1 MVSSPAQQK
10 EVRAISRIGDAACRA
25 RSPTP
30 GIRTPAKQYP
40 RSMPE
45 TPATPVDIKPRSRTV
60 TDGIEATTS
69 RGMLRA
75 VGMGDADW
83 DKPQIGIA
91 SSWNE
96 ITPCNLSLDRLA
108 QAAKEGVHGGG
119 GYPLQFGTVSVS
131 DGISMG
137 HEGMHFSLVS
147 REVIADSVEV
157 VMQAERLDGSVLL
170 AGCDKSIPGM
180 LMAAARLDLASVFL
194 YAGSIAPG
202 WVKLSDGTE
211 KDITIIDS
219 FEAVGAVKA
228 GKMSAEDAKRIEC
241 AFAPGEGACGGMYT
255 ANTMAS
261 VAEALGMS
269 LPGSASPAAADRRRD
284 YYAHR
289 SGEAV
294 VGMLQRGHTARDIL
308 TLKAFENAIAVVMA
322 LGGSTNA
329 VLHLLA
335 IANEADV
342 PLTLDDFNRIG
353 ETIPHIG
360 DLKPFGKYVMN
371 DVDRHGGIPVLMK
384 ALLDAGLMHGDV
396 LTVTG
401 KTMAENLADLDP
413 EALDGEVLRTLD
425 NPIHPTGGLTILHG
439 SLAPEGAVVKTAG
452 FDATVFEG
460 PARVFE
466 RERAAMDALTN
477 GEIKAGDIVVIRYE
491 GPKGGP
497 GMREMLAITAAIK
510 GAGLGKDVLLLTDG
524 RFSGG
529 TTGLCIGHI
538 APEAVDAGPIAF
550 VRDGDLIRVDIA
562 ARSLDLLV
570 EPAELEARR
579 NGWAPLPP
587 RYTRGVLA
595 KYTKLVHSASVGAV
609 TG

>member
-1 MVSSPAQQK
+1 MSES
-10 EVRAISRIGDAACRA
+10 ESI
-25 RSPTP
+25 
-30 GIRTPAKQYP
+30 
-40 RSMPE
+40 
-45 TPATPVDIKPRSRTV
+45 DIKPRSRTV
-60 TDGIEATTS
+60 TEGIEATTS

-83 DKPQIGIA
+83 EKPQIGIA

-108 QAAKEGVHGGG
+108 QAAKEGVHAGG
-119 GYPLQFGTVSVS
+119 GYPLQFGTISVS

-157 VMQAERLDGSVLL
+157 VMEAERLDGSVTL
-170 AGCDKSIPGM
+170 AGCDKSLPGM
-180 LMAAARLDLASVFL
+180 LMAAARLNLSSVFL

-228 GKMSAEDAKRIEC
+228 GRITEADAKRIEC

-269 LPGSASPAAADRRRD
+269 LPGSASPASADRRRD
-284 YYAHR
+284 YFAHR

-294 VGMLQRGHTARDIL
+294 VNLLRKGITSRDIM
-308 TLKAFENAIAVVMA
+308 TKKAFENAITVAMA
-322 LGGSTNA
+322 LGGSTNV
-329 VLHLLA
+329 VLHILA
-335 IANEADV
+335 IASEAEV
-342 PLTLDDFNRIG
+342 ELTLDDFNRIG
-353 ETIPHIG
+353 DKVPHLA

-371 DVDRHGGIPVLMK
+371 DVDRHGGLPVLMK
-384 ALLDAGLMHGDV
+384 ALMEEGLIHGDA

-401 KTMAENLADLDP
+401 KTVAENLAEMDIDP
-413 EALDGEVLRTLD
+413 LDGEVLRTFD
-425 NPIHPTGGLTILHG
+425 NPIHPTGGLTILKG

-452 FDATVFEG
+452 FDLAEFEG

-466 RERAAMDALTN
+466 REREALDALT
-477 GEIKAGDIVVIRYE
+477 AGTIEAGSVLVIRYE

-550 VRDGDLIRVDIA
+550 VRDGDLIRVNIA

-570 EPAELEARR
+570 DSAELEARR
-579 NGWAPLPP
+579 KGWAPLPP

-595 KYTKLVHSASVGAV
+595 KYSKLVQSAARGAV
-609 TG
+609 TS

>member
-1 MVSSPAQQK
+1 
-10 EVRAISRIGDAACRA
+10 
-25 RSPTP
+25 
-30 GIRTPAKQYP
+30 
-40 RSMPE
+40 MPE
-45 TPATPVDIKPRSRTV
+45 IDMKPRSRTV
-60 TDGIEATTS
+60 TDGIEALTS
-69 RGMLRA
+69 RGMLRG
-75 VGMGDADW
+75 VGMGDGDW
-83 DKPQIGIA
+83 EKPQIGIA

-96 ITPCNLSLDRLA
+96 ITPCNLSLERLA
-108 QAAKEGVHGGG
+108 RASKEGVHAGG
-119 GYPLQFGTVSVS
+119 GYPLQFGTISVS

-147 REVIADSVEV
+147 REVIADSVET
-157 VMQAERLDGSVLL
+157 VMMAERLDGSVLL
-170 AGCDKSIPGM
+170 AGCDKSLPGM

-219 FEAVGAVKA
+219 FEAVGAVRA
-228 GKMSAEDAKRIEC
+228 GRMSMEDAHRIEC
-241 AFAPGEGACGGMYT
+241 AFAPGEGSCGGMYT

-261 VAEALGMS
+261 AAEAMGMS

-284 YYAHR
+284 YFAHR

-294 VGMLQRGHTARDIL
+294 VNMLRQGLTARDIITKKSL
-308 TLKAFENAIAVVMA
+308 ENAIAVGMA
-322 LGGSTNA
+322 FGGSTNL

-335 IANEADV
+335 IAAEADV
-342 PLTLDDFNRIG
+342 DLTLADFNRVG
-353 ETIPHIG
+353 DKVPHIG
-360 DLKPFGKYVMN
+360 DLKPFGRFVMN
-371 DVDRHGGIPVLMK
+371 DVDRHGGVPAVMK
-384 ALLDAGLMHGDV
+384 ALLEEGLLHGDAM
-396 LTVTG
+396 TVTG
-401 KTMAENLADLDP
+401 KTVEENLAEMDIAP
-413 EALDGEVLRTLD
+413 LDGEVLRPIS
-425 NPIHPTGGLTILHG
+425 NPIHKSGGITILEG
-439 SLAPEGAVVKTAG
+439 TFAPEGAVVKSAG
-452 FDATVFEG
+452 FDADVFEG

-466 RERAAMDALTN
+466 RERAAMDALTEGRIN
-477 GEIKAGDIVVIRYE
+477 AGDVVVIRYE

-570 EPAELEARR
+570 DPAELESRR
-579 NGWAPLPP
+579 EGWAPLPP

-595 KYTKLVHSASVGAV
+595 KYSKLVHSAAVGAI

>member
-1 MVSSPAQQK
+1 
-10 EVRAISRIGDAACRA
+10 
-25 RSPTP
+25 
-30 GIRTPAKQYP
+30 
-40 RSMPE
+40 MPE
-45 TPATPVDIKPRSRTV
+45 IDMKPRSRVV

-75 VGMGDADW
+75 VGMGDEDW

-119 GYPLQFGTVSVS
+119 GYPLEFGTVSVS

-147 REVIADSVEV
+147 REVIADSVET
-157 VMQAERLDGSVLL
+157 VMMAERLDGSVLL

-180 LMAAARLDLASVFL
+180 LMAAARLGLSSVFL

-211 KDITIIDS
+211 KDVTIIDS
-219 FEAVGAVKA
+219 FEAVGACKA
-228 GKMSAEDAKRIEC
+228 GTMSLEDLKRIEC
-241 AFAPGEGACGGMYT
+241 AIAPGEGACGGMYT

-261 VAEALGMS
+261 VAEALGLS
-269 LPGSASPAAADRRRD
+269 IPGSAAPPAADRRRD

-294 VGMLQRGHTARDIL
+294 VNMMRLGLTTRDIL
-308 TLKAFENAIAVVMA
+308 TKKAFENAITVAMA
-322 LGGSTNA
+322 LGGSTNV

-335 IANEADV
+335 IANEAEV
-342 PLTLDDFNRIG
+342 ELTLDDFNRIG
-353 ETIPHIG
+353 DKVPHIA
-360 DLKPFGKYVMN
+360 DMKPFGKYVMN

-384 ALLDAGLMHGDV
+384 ALLDAGLLHGDAM
-396 LTVTG
+396 TVTG
-401 KTMAENLADLDP
+401 KTVAENLAELDP
-413 EALDGEVLRTLD
+413 EPLDGKVLRALD
-425 NPIHPTGGLTILHG
+425 NPLHPTGGLTILKG
-439 SLAPEGAVVKTAG
+439 SFAPDGAVVKTAG

-466 RERAAMDALTN
+466 REREAMDALTE
-477 GEIKAGDIVVIRYE
+477 GRIDHGDVVVIRYE

-538 APEAVDAGPIAF
+538 APEAVDGGPVAF

-570 EPAELEARR
+570 DESELASRR
-579 NGWAPLPP
+579 EGWEPLPP

-595 KYTKLVHSASVGAV
+595 KYSKLVHSAAEGAV

>member
-1 MVSSPAQQK
+1 
-10 EVRAISRIGDAACRA
+10 
-25 RSPTP
+25 
-30 GIRTPAKQYP
+30 
-40 RSMPE
+40 MPE
-45 TPATPVDIKPRSRTV
+45 HDMKPRSRVV
-60 TDGIEATTS
+60 TDGIEAMTS

-108 QAAKEGVHGGG
+108 QASKEGVHSGG
-119 GYPLQFGTVSVS
+119 GYPLEFGTISVS

-147 REVIADSVEV
+147 REVIADSVET
-157 VMQAERLDGSVLL
+157 VMMAERLDGSVLL
-170 AGCDKSIPGM
+170 AGCDKSLPGM

-194 YAGSIAPG
+194 YAGSTAPG
-202 WVKLSDGTE
+202 WVKLEDGTE
-211 KDITIIDS
+211 KDVTIIDS

-228 GKMSAEDAKRIEC
+228 GKMSAIDAHRIEC
-241 AFAPGEGACGGMYT
+241 AIVPGEGACGGMYT

-269 LPGSASPAAADRRRD
+269 LPGSAAPPAADRRRD
-284 YYAHR
+284 YFAHR

-294 VGMLQRGHTARDIL
+294 VNMLRLGITARDIL
-308 TLKAFENAIAVVMA
+308 TKKAFENAIAVAMA
-322 LGGSTNA
+322 FGGSTNV

-335 IANEADV
+335 IAREADV
-342 PLTLDDFNRIG
+342 ELTLADFNRIG
-353 ETIPHIG
+353 DKTPHIG
-360 DLKPFGKYVMN
+360 DLKPFGRYVMN
-371 DVDRHGGIPVLMK
+371 DVDRHGGVPVVMK
-384 ALLDAGLMHGDV
+384 ALLDAGLLHGDA

-401 KTMAENLADLDP
+401 KTLAENLEELNP
-413 EALDGEVLRTLD
+413 LPLDGDVIRTLD
-425 NPIHPTGGLTILHG
+425 NPIHATGGITILHG
-439 SLAPEGAVVKTAG
+439 TFAPDGAVVKTAG
-452 FDATVFEG
+452 FDLDVFEG

-466 RERAAMDALTN
+466 RERAAMDALTDGN
-477 GEIKAGDIVVIRYE
+477 INKGDVIVIRYE

-529 TTGLCIGHI
+529 TTGLCVGHI

-570 EPAELEARR
+570 DPAELEARR
-579 NGWAPLPP
+579 TGWAPLPP

-595 KYTKLVHSASVGAV
+595 KYSKLVHSAAEGAI